1 MGSDDVTMRAA
12 VFHAHG
18 GTDQLS
24 VERRPRPEPA
34 AGEVRIRVE
43 AAGLNHLDL
52 WTRRGLPFEIPLPH
66 IGGSD
71 IAGVVDA
78 VGADADAELLGA
90 RVVVNPSLWC
100 GRCRECVRGEQSLCG
115 SFRVLGEH
123 TDGGFAEFVT
133 APGGHVYPLP
143 AEYPFVDAAALPI
156 SYGTAW
162 RTVVG
167 RAGVQPGEDVLVLG
181 ASGGTAVAA
190 IQIALLAGARVF
202 AVTSGAENVAR
213 VRALGVQTVY
223 DRTRV
228 DFAQELYR
236 DTAKRGVDVV
246 VENVGEATWRQSIR
260 SLARNGRLVTY
271 GATTGPRGEIDLR
284 LLFWKQLRIIGS
296 TMASKAEF
304 EAMLRVAFQHRI
316 RPVVDRVLPL
326 EQIRSAHDVL
336 EDGAAFGKVVLVP

>member
-1 MGSDDVTMRAA
+1 MRAA

-18 GTDQLS
+18 APDRLS
-24 VERRPRPEPA
+24 VERRPCAEPG
-34 AGEVRIRVE
+34 AGEVRIRVA

-71 IAGVVDA
+71 ISGVVEA
-78 VGADADAELLGA
+78 VGAEANAELLGA

-100 GRCRECVRGEQSLCG
+100 GRCRECAHGEQSLCG
-115 SFRVLGEH
+115 SFQVLGEH
-123 TDGGFAEFVT
+123 TDGGFAEFTTVP
-133 APGGHVYPLP
+133 ADHVYSLP
-143 AEYPFVDAAALPI
+143 AEYSFVEAAALPI

-167 RAGVQPGEDVLVLG
+167 RARVRPGEDVLVLG

-190 IQIALLAGARVF
+190 IQIARLAGARVF

-213 VRALGVQTVY
+213 VRALGAENVY
-223 DRTRV
+223 DRMRV
-228 DFAQELYR
+228 DFSQEVHR

-260 SLARNGRLVTY
+260 SLARDGRLVTY

-296 TMASKAEF
+296 TMASQAEF
-304 EAMLRVAFQHRI
+304 EAMLRAAFRYRI

-326 EQIRSAHDVL
+326 EEIRSAHEAL
-336 EDGAAFGKVVLVP
+336 EAGDAFGKVVLVP